1 MINIVVTVYMIHIFG
16 DSHANFNF
24 RNLKY
29 TNYNYYANSTTLHRV
44 GRDKLDLI
52 NFKNYNINNN
62 DLVVYQFGEVDCRCH
77 IGKQLLL
84 NRDLTD
90 IINELVDNYIE
101 SIKTNIHDYNN
112 IQIII
117 CCIPPPMDRDY
128 YENKYGPITH
138 EFPFVGTN
146 EERIQ
151 YTKLMN
157 KRIEESCTA
166 NNFIFFNYHYLYSNN
181 GLLKLELSDDICHI
195 KDNTVLLEEFY
206 KIFINL

>member
-1 MINIVVTVYMIHIFG
+1 MIHIFG

-29 TNYNYYANSTTLHRV
+29 MNYNYYANSTTLHRV

-62 DLVVYQFGEVDCRCH
+62 DLIVYQFGEVDCRCH

-84 NRDLTD
+84 NRSISD
-90 IINELVDNYIE
+90 ITNELVVNYID
-101 SIKTNIHDYNN
+101 SIKINTHDRSVNIVV
-112 IQIII
+112 
-117 CCIPPPMDRDY
+117 CCIPPQMDNVY
-128 YENKYGPITH
+128 YESKHGPITH

-146 EERIQ
+146 DERIY

-157 KRIEESCTA
+157 QLLKESCKI
-166 NNFIFFNYHYLYSNN
+166 NNYIFFDYHDMYSNN
-181 GLLKLELSDDICHI
+181 GLLNIELSDDICHI
-195 KDNTVLLEEFY
+195 KDNTKLLDEFY
-206 KIFINL
+206 KIIENLY